1 MQNKTVRM
9 KYLILYYYGDIY
21 HSGWLDK
28 KVIVLDSVK
37 FAF

>member
-9 KYLILYYYGDIY
+9 KYLILYYYGD

-28 KVIVLDSVK
+28 EVIVLDSVK